1 MEHTKNNKNREF
13 TESLTANVMMTSYE
27 YDGEYEGPRDPQPK
41 LVTKAVRS
49 IAKSWNNEKGRKFM
63 RHMITAFVNLD
74 PEYVTPTVEKTPE
87 NGKLKCSII
96 GIRLASNELLSEWAD
111 KISKNA
117 SKLDKAPIEIQTISY
132 AIKSEKSDKIISK
145 EALIALHIFVK
156 SMFDAN
162 DYEMTMLYRRMVT
175 QYRRDKWQKKIAE
188 KHLYSKQK
196 ARPTTM
202 SDMLPDSV
210 KEKLGVK

>member
-13 TESLTANVMMTSYE
+13 FESLVANTIMTSYE
-27 YDGEYEGPRDPQPK
+27 YDGEYKGPKDHQPK

-87 NGKLKCSII
+87 NGELKCSII
-96 GIRLASNELLSEWAD
+96 GIRLASDELLSEWAD

-117 SKLDKAPIEIQTISY
+117 SKLDKAPVEIQTISY
-132 AIKSEKSDKIISK
+132 AIKSEKSDKVVSK
-145 EALIALHIFVK
+145 EALLALRIFVK
-156 SMFDAN
+156 YMVDAN
-162 DYEMTMLYRRMVT
+162 DYEMTMLFRRMSA
-175 QYRRDKWQKKIAE
+175 QQRHDKLQKKIAE
-188 KHLYSKQK
+188 KRSYPKQK
-196 ARPTTM
+196 TRSATM

>member
-1 MEHTKNNKNREF
+1 MEHTKNNKNYEF

-27 YDGEYEGPRDPQPK
+27 YDGEYESPKDPQPK

-49 IAKSWNNEKGRKFM
+49 IAKSWNNEKGRKFI
-63 RHMITAFVNLD
+63 RHMITAFVNLGTD
-74 PEYVTPTVEKTPE
+74 YVIPTVGKTPE
-87 NGKLKCSII
+87 NGELKCSII
-96 GIRLASNELLSEWAD
+96 GIRLASDELLSEWAD
-111 KISKNA
+111 KISKNP
-117 SKLDKAPIEIQTISY
+117 SNLSKAPVEIQTISY

-145 EALIALHIFVK
+145 EALFALEIFVK
-156 SMFDAN
+156 RMYDAN
-162 DYEMTMLYRRMVT
+162 DYEMTMIFRRMVA
-175 QYRRDKWQKKIAE
+175 QYRHDKWQKKITE

>member
-1 MEHTKNNKNREF
+1 MEHTKNNKNYEF
-13 TESLTANVMMTSYE
+13 TESLTANVIMTSYE
-27 YDGEYEGPRDPQPK
+27 YDGEYEGPKDPQPK
-41 LVTKAVRS
+41 LVTKAVRL

-87 NGKLKCSII
+87 NGELKCSII
-96 GIRLASNELLSEWAD
+96 GIRLASDELLSEWAD
-111 KISKNA
+111 KISKNP
-117 SKLDKAPIEIQTISY
+117 SNLGKAPVEIQTISY

-145 EALIALHIFVK
+145 EALFALEIFVK
-156 SMFDAN
+156 SMVDAN
-162 DYEMTMLYRRMVT
+162 DYEMTMIFRRMFA
-175 QYRRDKWQKKIAE
+175 QLRHDKWQKKIAE
-188 KHLYSKQK
+188 KRSYPKQK

>member
-1 MEHTKNNKNREF
+1 MEHTKNNKNYEF

-27 YDGEYEGPRDPQPK
+27 YDGEYEGPKDPQPK
-41 LVTKAVRS
+41 LVTKAVRA

-87 NGKLKCSII
+87 NGELKCSII
-96 GIRLASNELLSEWAD
+96 GIRLASEELLSEWAD

-117 SKLDKAPIEIQTISY
+117 SKLDKAPVEIQTISY
-132 AIKSEKSDKIISK
+132 AIKSEKSDKIVSK
-145 EALIALHIFVK
+145 EALFALQIFVK
-156 SMFDAN
+156 YMVDHN
-162 DYEMTMLYRRMVT
+162 DYEMTMLFRRMSA
-175 QYRRDKWQKKIAE
+175 QQRHDKLQKKIVE
-188 KHLYSKQK
+188 KRSYPKQK
-196 ARPTTM
+196 ARSATM

>member
-1 MEHTKNNKNREF
+1 MEQTKNNKNREF

-27 YDGEYEGPRDPQPK
+27 YDGEYEGPKDPQPK

-63 RHMITAFVNLD
+63 RHMITAFVNPD

-87 NGKLKCSII
+87 NGELKCSII
-96 GIRLASNELLSEWAD
+96 GIRLASYELLSEWAD
-111 KISKNA
+111 KISKNP
-117 SKLDKAPIEIQTISY
+117 SNLSKAPVEIQTISY
-132 AIKSEKSDKIISK
+132 AVKSEKSDKIISR
-145 EALIALHIFVK
+145 EALIALHLFVK
-156 SMFDAN
+156 NMVDTN
-162 DYEMTMLYRRMVT
+162 DYEMTMLYRRMVA
-175 QYRRDKWQKKIAE
+175 QRRHDKWQKKIAE
-188 KHLYSKQK
+188 KRSYQKQK

>member
-1 MEHTKNNKNREF
+1 MEHTKNNKNYEF

-27 YDGEYEGPRDPQPK
+27 YDGEYEGPKDPQPK

-87 NGKLKCSII
+87 NGELKCSII
-96 GIRLASNELLSEWAD
+96 GIRLASDELLSEWAD
-111 KISKNA
+111 KISKNP
-117 SKLDKAPIEIQTISY
+117 SNLGKAPVEIQTISY
-132 AIKSEKSDKIISK
+132 AIKSEKSDKIISR
-145 EALIALHIFVK
+145 EALRALQLFVK
-156 SMFDAN
+156 YMVDHN
-162 DYEMTMLYRRMVT
+162 DYEMTMIFRRMVA
-175 QYRRDKWQKKIAE
+175 QRRHDKLQKKIAE
-188 KHLYSKQK
+188 KRSYPKQK
-196 ARPTTM
+196 ARSTTM

>member
-1 MEHTKNNKNREF
+1 MEHTKNNKNYEF
-13 TESLTANVMMTSYE
+13 IESLTADVMMTSYE
-27 YDGEYEGPRDPQPK
+27 YDGEYEGPKDPQPK

-49 IAKSWNNEKGRKFM
+49 IAKSWNNEKGRKFI

-87 NGKLKCSII
+87 NGDLKCSII
-96 GIRLASNELLSEWAD
+96 GIRLASYELLSEWAD

-117 SKLDKAPIEIQTISY
+117 SKLDKAPVEIQTISY
-132 AIKSEKSDKIISK
+132 AIKSEKSDKIVSK
-145 EALIALHIFVK
+145 EALLALRIFVK
-156 SMFDAN
+156 YMIDHN
-162 DYEMTMLYRRMVT
+162 NYEMTMLFRRMCA
-175 QYRRDKWQKKIAE
+175 QQRHDKLQKKIAE
-188 KHLYSKQK
+188 KRSYPKQK
-196 ARPTTM
+196 THSTTM

>member
-1 MEHTKNNKNREF
+1 MEQTKNNKNYEF

-27 YDGEYEGPRDPQPK
+27 YDGEYEGPKDPQPK

-63 RHMITAFVNLD
+63 RHMITAFVNPD

-87 NGKLKCSII
+87 NGELKCSII
-96 GIRLASNELLSEWAD
+96 GIRLASDELLSEWAD

-117 SKLDKAPIEIQTISY
+117 SKLDKAPVEIQTISY
-132 AIKSEKSDKIISK
+132 AIKSEKSDKTISK
-145 EALIALHIFVK
+145 EALVALHIFVK
-156 SMFDAN
+156 SMVDAN
-162 DYEMTMLYRRMVT
+162 DYEMTMLYRRMVA
-175 QYRRDKWQKKIAE
+175 QLRHDKWQKKIAE
-188 KHLYSKQK
+188 KRSYPKRK
-196 ARPTTM
+196 VRPTTM

>member
-1 MEHTKNNKNREF
+1 MEQTKNNKNREF

-27 YDGEYEGPRDPQPK
+27 YDGEYEGPKDPQPK

-87 NGKLKCSII
+87 NGELKCSII
-96 GIRLASNELLSEWAD
+96 GIRLASDELLSEWAD
-111 KISKNA
+111 KISKNP
-117 SKLDKAPIEIQTISY
+117 SNLHKAPVEIQTISY
-132 AIKSEKSDKIISK
+132 AIKSEKSDKIISR
-145 EALIALHIFVK
+145 ESLIALHLFVK
-156 SMFDAN
+156 YMVDHN
-162 DYEMTMLYRRMVT
+162 DYEMTMLYRRMVA
-175 QYRRDKWQKKIAE
+175 QRRHDKWQKKIAE
-188 KHLYSKQK
+188 KRSYQKQK

-202 SDMLPDSV
+202 SDMLLDSV

>member
-1 MEHTKNNKNREF
+1 MEPTKNNKNWEF
-13 TESLTANVMMTSYE
+13 FESLTADVMMTSYE
-27 YDGEYEGPRDPQPK
+27 YDGEYESPKDYQPK

-87 NGKLKCSII
+87 NGELKCSII
-96 GIRLASNELLSEWAD
+96 GIRLASDELLSEWAD
-111 KISKNA
+111 KISKNP
-117 SKLDKAPIEIQTISY
+117 SNLGKAPVEIQTISY

-162 DYEMTMLYRRMVT
+162 DYEMTMLYRRMVA
-175 QYRRDKWQKKIAE
+175 QYRHDKLQKKIAE
-188 KHLYSKQK
+188 KRSYPKQK
-196 ARPTTM
+196 ARSATM

>member
-1 MEHTKNNKNREF
+1 MEHTKNNKNYEF
-13 TESLTANVMMTSYE
+13 TESLTADVMMTSYE
-27 YDGEYEGPRDPQPK
+27 YDGEYEGPKDPQPK

-87 NGKLKCSII
+87 NGELKCSII
-96 GIRLASNELLSEWAD
+96 GIRLASDELLSEWAD

-117 SKLDKAPIEIQTISY
+117 SKLDKAPVEIQTISY
-132 AIKSEKSDKIISK
+132 AIKSEKSDKIVSK
-145 EALIALHIFVK
+145 EALLALRIFVK
-156 SMFDAN
+156 YMVDHN
-162 DYEMTMLYRRMVT
+162 DYEMTMLFRRMSA
-175 QYRRDKWQKKIAE
+175 QQRHDKLQKKIAE
-188 KHLYSKQK
+188 KRSYPKQK
-196 ARPTTM
+196 ARSATM